1 MCGGLFSYAHAGGRS
16 QVCTASASS
25 PAALAPGTRN
35 RLLGVA
41 VIGFL
46 DLLSYSLV
54 FPLLPFFA
62 AQFAA
67 TPTQTGLL
75 IGSFALAQMISAPV
89 LGRVSDV
96 YGRKPVLLLT
106 TGGTVVGFCIMGLA
120 NSLLLLFIAR
130 LLDGATGGNTTAA
143 QSYVS
148 DLTEPGPGRT
158 QAFAWLAVAG
168 SLGFVCGPV
177 LGGMLAQTAW
187 GLKASAFAA
196 MAIGI
201 TNWLAIALL
210 LPESLTPQERAQRR
224 AAASAAAAEA
234 AAAAAAREA
243 AAMAAGARRSLLRQW
258 VPAAVLDSPRVM
270 LLLFLRVAWSVP
282 FNALFTTFSLFLSL
296 KFGLVTSETGRVLA
310 YAGALQIA
318 VQACVVGPLTR
329 RLSENTLLLIALA
342 TGGACLGSLAITQ
355 SLPLLLVIMVP
366 TAAASAIFGTV
377 VSSALSA
384 AAAPGQT
391 GTLLGISFSV
401 EAATRVVAPVL
412 AGALMTWAGPQA
424 PGLCGAAIV
433 ALSMPVALSVIKA
446 QGGRAFAFREAPR
459 KDVLPEV
466 AA

>member
-1 MCGGLFSYAHAGGRS
+1 M
-16 QVCTASASS
+16 S
-25 PAALAPGTRN
+25 PAVRRN
-35 RLLGVA
+35 LLGVA
-41 VIGFL
+41 VIAFV

-67 TPTQTGLL
+67 TPTQTGML
-75 IGSFALAQMISAPV
+75 IASFALAQMLSAPL
-89 LGRVSDV
+89 LGRVSDL
-96 YGRKPVLLLT
+96 YGRKPVILLT
-106 TGGTVVGFCIMGLA
+106 TGGTVLGFIIMGAA
-120 NSLLLLFIAR
+120 NSLMLLFVAR
-130 LLDGATGGNTTAA
+130 LLDGMTGGNTTAA

-148 DLTEPGPGRT
+148 DLTEPGPART

-196 MAIGI
+196 AAIAI
-201 TNWLAIALL
+201 VNWLSIALF

-224 AAASAAAAEA
+224 TAVAAATAAASEASAASGVVPPPT
-234 AAAAAAREA
+234 RSSTHWL
-243 AAMAAGARRSLLRQW
+243 RRYI
-258 VPAAVLDSPRVM
+258 PAAVLDNPRVM

-296 KFGLVTSETGRVLA
+296 KFGLATSETGRVLA

-318 VQACVVGPLTR
+318 SQAGVVGPLTR
-329 RLSENTLLLIALA
+329 RLSENALLIIALA
-342 TGGACLGSLAITQ
+342 MGGACLAGLALTTTV
-355 SLPLLLVIMVP
+355 PVLLVILAP

-384 AAAPGQT
+384 AAKPGQT
-391 GTLLGISFSV
+391 GTLLGLAFSV

-412 AGALMTWAGPQA
+412 AGVLMTWAGPAA
-424 PGLCGAAIV
+424 PGLCGATIV
-433 ALSMPVALSVIKA
+433 ALALPIALAVIKA
-446 QGGRAFAFREAPR
+446 QGDVVFGGRLAVKAP
-459 KDVLPEV
+459 